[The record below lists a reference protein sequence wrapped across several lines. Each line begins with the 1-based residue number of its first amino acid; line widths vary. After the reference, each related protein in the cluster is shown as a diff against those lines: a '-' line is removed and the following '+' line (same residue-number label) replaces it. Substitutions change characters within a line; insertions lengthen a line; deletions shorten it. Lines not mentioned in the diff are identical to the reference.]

1 MALVHVERS
10 AEAASYGGLVDAL
23 GGITTVILAIIGLAG
38 VNTGLIV
45 PIAVI
50 VFGAALLVEGGTMLS
65 EHASLIFPE
74 GAASRPLEQFAGGN
88 LSALFLVGAAGI
100 VLGILALLNIASQ
113 ALTAVAIIA
122 YGGALVLSSDSV
134 RQLYLLR
141 RTAGPTTSGGELIAG
156 EMAAGSGTVQ
166 VLAGLTAIVLGVLAV
181 AGTNPHE
188 LVLAALIV
196 IGSTMILTGSTL
208 SSMVISFMRPL
219 SPKL

>member
-1 MALVHVERS
+1 M
-10 AEAASYGGLVDAL
+10 
-23 GGITTVILAIIGLAG
+23 
-38 VNTGLIV
+38 
-45 PIAVI
+45 
-50 VFGAALLVEGGTMLS
+50 
-65 EHASLIFPE
+65 
-74 GAASRPLEQFAGGN
+74 
-88 LSALFLVGAAGI
+88 SALFLVGAAGI

-141 RTAGPTTSGGELIAG
+141 RTAGATTSGGELIAG

-196 IGSTMILTGSTL
+196 IGSTMILKGSTL
-208 SSMVISFMRPL
+208 SSMVISFMRPV
-219 SPKL
+219 SPKLE